1 MSAFILPGHPVKPQK
16 SSAEHQQSPA
26 EHQQPSDEHQ
36 QPSNEH
42 QQLLAEHQQPSGECK
57 PPTVVDSKNSGNA
70 TAIHSYSI
78 VLH

>member
-1 MSAFILPGHPVKPQK
+1 MSAFILPGHPVKLQK
-16 SSAEHQQSPA
+16 SSVEHQQSPA

-36 QPSNEH
+36 Q
-42 QQLLAEHQQPSGECK
+42 LSGERK
-57 PPTVVDSKNSGNA
+57 PPTVVDNKNSGNA